1 MLVLKKT
8 ANKILTLLLALAMLF
23 SMAVMPVTAGA
34 EVTDKVKEYYTDA
47 EKSFTGTGEYHN
59 ADAGVL
65 ANAASARVTYSFKA
79 STAPSTIYGLIGLN
93 TSNTN
98 TYIQFYLK
106 PNNVIGVEIRGNGT
120 KDFNANATEI
130 CPNIYDGEWHT
141 VTFEVSENEYY
152 AFYLDNKL
160 VEKETA
166 ATTKFAKD
174 IGLTIDKLTL
184 GGTNR
189 GGSYNWTFT
198 GSMKN
203 VKLEDL
209 TATPA
214 NSVLAVESGSKL
226 TTEQIANVLALN
238 KGTIA
243 VSYKL
248 TEAVKT
254 TLFALK
260 NSTTTEGLY
269 VDPTTNEIGFGNI
282 SVTADSTRLK
292 DTTQWHTIVMEADG
306 TNVKFYLDGT
316 LADTAVK
323 SKLFTITD
331 ATDTVVSGDIANATI
346 YDGPLTKTQRTNYV
360 GQTSA
365 NILAA
370 TYASTYE
377 KYGFF
382 YNFNRQTIMQMD
394 VKSKSYRI
402 PSLVQAG
409 DVTIAAIDERKGG
422 NADNG
427 AIDIQIRRSLDNGET
442 WLESVTISEFGKPVG
457 YTLSGQQP
465 LHIDPCLSY
474 DAENNIT
481 YMLVDMFPES
491 SAAMNMGLIQNGSGF
506 FTADMADGTKMRMQA
521 LNTVKNGGEGNI
533 LYGLVQHET
542 DGTAKVYEPNAD
554 GKYVESRTYFV
565 DDYSYGSLK
574 KDPNNAGNFTQ
585 DAGNIFVYT
594 TANKGELTVTC
605 TMYVWCYKSY
615 DKGATWTNPINIS
628 GGTVE
633 NPCKED
639 WMRFCGTAPGSGI
652 VITGGE
658 HNGRVVS
665 PCYFT
670 NNGSTNLNSQ
680 SSAVFYSDDQGKTWQ
695 IGESNVEIRLNT
707 ANADAIKTYQGG
719 NQTTENS
726 VTQVSADGK
735 LRMYCRNTGGKGKV
749 VTAVSTDGGET
760 WQAPDGTVSGTATS
774 NASAFPDSC
783 YEPITEVYCQLSA
796 ITHHDTVNDKYYV
809 IIGSPFGNNGT
820 GRENI
825 GFHIREIDYETGDY
839 AEGSSWIH
847 KQLGD
852 TYEAYSALT
861 TLANGAIG
869 FFWEATQIYGY
880 YYDMVFQS
888 FTMDYLLSEE
898 NLHPT
903 ETLTVS
909 KEVIAGPNAVD
920 GLTSAGDTIIFT
932 LDTHDPVYISGKP
945 QLKINIGG
953 AVASGTYVGRTVEGG
968 TDRYATYVSGSG
980 TNQIKFAYTVKSS
993 DRGMIAANNAIITSN
1008 GSVAENAF
1016 GEEYSAVVE
1025 RYTLLGSVGMDPSV
1039 ATYDVTAVAAT
1050 AGNQHSASGTEG
1062 PASNVIDNNVS
1073 TIWHTSY
1080 ANSAST
1086 CNAEDRWIQLDLGSN
1101 QKVNTVRYLPRT
1113 GSSNGRFTKYEI
1125 QVCKD
1130 GENSF
1135 TTVATGSW
1143 SDTTEWQF
1151 ASFDTV
1157 NARYIRVLGTE
1168 ARNNFGSCA
1177 ELRAANIPNLDTD
1190 VYEVGDVNN
1199 DGSINGLDV
1208 TAILKTIVKYTV
1220 EGFDET
1226 LADVNGDGKI
1236 NVKDATALQKQIVG
1250 LEA

>member
-1 MLVLKKT
+1 MKKT

-47 EKSFTGTGEYHN
+47 EKSFTGTGESH
-59 ADAGVL
+59 DEDVGVL
-65 ANAASARVTYSFKA
+65 ANAVSARVTYSFKA
-79 STAPSTIYGLIGLN
+79 SNRPSTIYGLIGLN
-93 TSNTN
+93 TSNVN

-120 KDFNANATEI
+120 KDFNTSVTNV
-130 CPNIYDGEWHT
+130 CSNIYDGEWHT

-152 AFYLDNKL
+152 NFYFDNQL
-160 VEKETA
+160 VKTENSE
-166 ATTKFAKD
+166 TTKFATNL
-174 IGLTIDKLTL
+174 GATIEKLTL

-189 GGSYNWTFT
+189 GGSSEWTFT

-203 VKLEDL
+203 VKLENL
-209 TATPA
+209 NPVEAGKVAT
-214 NSVLAVESGSKL
+214 VEKGDKL
-226 TTEQIANVLALN
+226 TTAQIADVLALN

-248 TEAVKT
+248 TQASKT

-282 SVTADSTRLK
+282 SVAADSARLN
-292 DTTQWHTIVMEADG
+292 DTTQWHTIIMEVDG
-306 TNVKFYLDGT
+306 TNVKFYFDGT
-316 LADTAVK
+316 LAGTVAK
-323 SKLFTITD
+323 SNLFTITG
-331 ATDTVVSGDIANATI
+331 ATDTVVSDSIANAII
-346 YDGPLTKTQRTNYV
+346 YDGTLTKTQRKNYV
-360 GQTSA
+360 GQTNA
-365 NILAA
+365 GILAT
-370 TYASTYE
+370 TYASTYD

-382 YNFNRQTIMQMD
+382 YNFKRQAIMKID
-394 VKSKSYRI
+394 VLSSNYRI
-402 PSLVQAG
+402 PSLVQA
-409 DVTIAAIDERKGG
+409 DNVTIAAIDERKGG
-422 NADNG
+422 AGDMG

-442 WLESVTISEFGKPVG
+442 WLDQVTISEFGKPVNCSRG
-457 YTLSGQQP
+457 GQQP
-465 LHIDPCLSY
+465 MHIDPCLSY

-491 SAAMNMGLIQNGSGF
+491 SAAMNMGLIQDGSGF

-521 LNTVKNGGEGNI
+521 LNTVKNGEEGNI

-574 KDPNNAGNFTQ
+574 KDSNNAGNFTE

-639 WMRFCGTAPGSGI
+639 WMRFCGTAPGNGI
-652 VITGGE
+652 VITGGT
-658 HNGRVVS
+658 HKGRIVS

-670 NNGSTNLNSQ
+670 NNASQGLASQ

-707 ANADAIKTYQGG
+707 TDADAIKTYQYG

-749 VTAVSTDGGET
+749 VTSVSTDGGET
-760 WQAPDGTVSGTATS
+760 WQAPDGTVSGTATG
-774 NASAFPDSC
+774 NTSAFPDSC

-796 ITHHDTVNDKYYV
+796 ITVHDESTGKYYV
-809 IIGSPFGNNGT
+809 VIGNPFGDNGS
-820 GRENI
+820 GRHNI
-825 GFHIREIDYETGDY
+825 GLHIREIDYTTGEY
-839 AEGSSWIH
+839 VQGSSWAS
-847 KQLGD
+847 KQVGD
-852 TYEAYSALT
+852 SDEAYSALT
-861 TLANGAIG
+861 QLADGTIG
-869 FFWEATQIYGY
+869 FFWENCRDTAA
-880 YYDMVFQS
+880 YDMLFQK
-888 FTMDYLLSEE
+888 FTTEYLLSDEQ
-898 NLHPT
+898 LYAA
-903 ETLTVS
+903 ETMTIT
-909 KEVIAGPNAVD
+909 KEVVAGANATEGVT
-920 GLTSAGDTIIFT
+920 GAGDTVIFT
-932 LDTHDPVYISGKP
+932 VTAHDPVYVTGTPKIE
-945 QLKINIGG
+945 INIGG
-953 AVASGTYVGRTVEGG
+953 AIAPNTVLGRTVEGG
-968 TDRYATYVSGSG
+968 TTKYATYVGGSG
-980 TNQIKFAYTVKSS
+980 TNQIKFAYTVKAS
-993 DRGMIAANNAIITSN
+993 DMGMIAAKNAIITDATST
-1008 GSVAENAF
+1008 AQNAF
-1016 GEEYSAVVE
+1016 GADYTTVIE
-1025 RYTLLGSVGMDPSV
+1025 RFTILGNVGMD
-1039 ATYDVTAVAAT
+1039 AGTDTYDLSAVAAT
-1050 AGNQHSASGTEG
+1050 AGNEQTTSGSEG

-1080 ANSAST
+1080 ANNAST

-1101 QKVNTVRYLPRT
+1101 QDVNAVRYLPRT
-1113 GSSNGRFTKYEI
+1113 GANNGRFTKYEI
-1125 QVCKD
+1125 QVCKN
-1130 GENSF
+1130 GETTF
-1135 TTVATGSW
+1135 TTVASGRW
-1143 SDTTEWQF
+1143 SDTTDWQI

-1168 ARNNFGSCA
+1168 ACNNFGSCA
-1177 ELRAANIPNLDTD
+1177 ELRAANIPDLEPA
-1190 VYEVGDVNN
+1190 VYETGDVNN

-1220 EGFDET
+1220 EGFDST
-1226 LADVNGDGKI
+1226 VADVNGDGKI

-1250 LEA
+1250 VVA